1 MGQYL
6 RGDVLLASVALD
18 NRTSPKTRPVI
29 VICASDDG
37 TVHVC
42 PVSSK
47 PPTDAPSLP
56 LTIDDFATGGLD
68 LFGESY
74 IMTSRVVTLRSGQ
87 VIGKKGRLTPDSLEE
102 IACRVPPSL
111 LPGSRPKQKKT
122 GRAGR

>member
-18 NRTSPKTRPVI
+18 NRSAPKTRPVI
-29 VICASDDG
+29 VIHASDDG
-37 TVHVC
+37 TVIVC

-74 IMTSRVVTLRSGQ
+74 IMTSRVVTLRTGQ

-102 IACRVPPSL
+102 VTCRVPPGL
-111 LPGSRPKQKKT
+111 LPGRQSKPKNSGRPN
-122 GRAGR
+122 R